1 MATPVTGYLSRIS
14 GPRRS
19 PRYEY
24 HLACLL
30 IFVAGMLNSAG
41 FVAVALYT
49 SHMTGL
55 TATMADHL
63 VDRDV
68 ELLSLGAVGLGAF
81 VLGGVW
87 CSMLYTW
94 GRRRGLGSR
103 FANVLAFEGVLI
115 LGFSLTAEA
124 VEGEHHDLVHVAV
137 LCFTMGM
144 QNALITKVADVP
156 VRTTHVTG
164 MVTDIAIELG
174 KALYPHRTPG
184 PDPVRGDRRKLQV
197 LTSLVGLFF
206 LGGVTGTVG
215 YLAAGFLFLVP
226 VALLLL
232 VLAYRPVAR
241 DLSPRRPPARVFL

>member
-1 MATPVTGYLSRIS
+1 MATPVTGYLSRVS

-19 PRYEY
+19 PRYDL
-24 HLACLL
+24 HQACLL
-30 IFVAGMLNSAG
+30 ILVAGMLNSAG

-63 VDRDV
+63 VDGDV

-81 VLGGVW
+81 VLGGIW
-87 CSMLYTW
+87 CSLLFTW
-94 GRRRGLGSR
+94 GRRRGLGCR
-103 FANVLAFEGVLI
+103 FANVLAFEGALI
-115 LGFSLTAEA
+115 LVFSLTAEA
-124 VEGEHHDLVHVAV
+124 VEDDHRGLVPVAV

-144 QNALITKVADVP
+144 QNALLSKVADIP

-174 KALYPHRTPG
+174 RMLYPHRTPG
-184 PDPVRGDRRKLQV
+184 PEPVRADRRKLRV
-197 LTSLVGLFF
+197 LTTLVGLFF

-215 YLAAGFLFLVP
+215 YLAAGFSFLVP

-241 DLSPRRPPARVFL
+241 DLSRRRPPARAFL